1 MVREDGE
8 GGTAAILLA
17 AGRSRRMGGEDKLWA
32 DLGGRPLLA
41 AALARLAAVHGLA
54 AVAVVAPPERHEDV
68 AALAAD
74 LGLGPSTGAGAGT
87 GVYAVAGGK
96 RRRDSA
102 AAGLRALAGAAP
114 QALWVLVHD
123 AARPLAS
130 PALAARVLAAARED
144 GAAVPGLPVADTVK
158 EVGADGLVRG
168 TPDRASLRAIQTP
181 QAFAA
186 DLLRRAHAEVEG
198 DAPDD
203 AWLVERLGAPVR
215 VVEGDPLAFKVTTA
229 GDLARLRAIV
239 AAGGE
244 RGAGGGA

>member
-1 MVREDGE
+1 MAREGGE

-17 AGRSRRMGGEDKLWA
+17 AGRSRRMDGEDKLWA

-41 AALARLAAVHGLA
+41 AALARLAAVPGLA
-54 AVAVVAPPERHEDV
+54 AVAVAAPPERREDV
-68 AALAAD
+68 AVLAAG
-74 LGLGPSTGAGAGT
+74 LGLGAGA
-87 GVYAVAGGK
+87 VACVVAGGE
-96 RRRDSA
+96 RRRDSV

-114 QALWVLVHD
+114 RARWVLVHD
-123 AARPLAS
+123 AARPLAG
-130 PALAARVLAAARED
+130 PALAARVLAAAREA

-158 EVGADGLVRG
+158 EVGDGGLVRR

-229 GDLARLRAIV
+229 DDLARLRAIV

>member
-1 MVREDGE
+1 MASKDGE
-8 GGTAAILLA
+8 DGTAAILLA
-17 AGRSRRMGGEDKLWA
+17 AGRSRRMGSEDKLWA

-41 AALARLAAVHGLA
+41 AALARLAAVPGLA
-54 AVAVVAPPERHEDV
+54 AVAVAAPPERREDV
-68 AALAAD
+68 VALATG
-74 LGLGPSTGAGAGT
+74 LGLGSGAGAG
-87 GVYAVAGGK
+87 VCVAAGGE
-96 RRRDSA
+96 RRRDSV
-102 AAGLRALAGAAP
+102 AAGLRALAGAVP
-114 QALWVLVHD
+114 QARWVLVHD

-158 EVGADGLVRG
+158 EVGAGGLVRG

-229 GDLARLRAIV
+229 DDLARLRAIV

-244 RGAGGGA
+244 RGADGAV